1 MNDLVMLNRFNL
13 KGTNTMNLN
22 TVVSREELLEILKEN
37 KKRHIEI
44 YNESFTGYME
54 KFKKDL
60 EQKLEDLNSG
70 KTKDLGVL
78 FSPPVSHEREYVRAI
93 RMMELHKSSTIELD
107 MDNFN
112 NLVMDEWNWTRNWIT
127 GCSDYSVMASGC
139 AVTKGYI

>member
-1 MNDLVMLNRFNL
+1 MLNRLENR
-13 KGTNTMNLN
+13 MNLS
-22 TVVSREELLEILKEN
+22 TIVSRDELLEILKEN

-44 YNESFTGYME
+44 YNESFVGYME

-60 EQKLEDLNSG
+60 EQKLDDLNNG
-70 KTKDLGVL
+70 INKNLGIS
-78 FSPPVSHEREYVRAI
+78 FNPPISYEHEYDRAI
-93 RMMELHKSSTIELD
+93 RMMELHQSSTIELSI
-107 MDNFN
+107 DNFN